1 MCKTNDHCGDGSCH
15 VSQKQVI
22 GLKGV
27 TIKMKKRLF
36 KIGIIIFA
44 IIILFLGIKY
54 LWLIIP
60 GYYLCNNA
68 EHTSIAVSEITDQNI
83 TFSYSIANLGHF
95 YEGYKS
101 EVKDGVMYIGVKTIF
116 LLGKVQADGITF
128 HVPTDQK
135 IDKIILVGKGHER
148 IIYPTPTE

>member
-1 MCKTNDHCGDGSCH
+1 
-15 VSQKQVI
+15 
-22 GLKGV
+22 
-27 TIKMKKRLF
+27 MKKRLF
-36 KIGIIIFA
+36 KISIIISA

-68 EHTSIAVSEITDQNI
+68 EHTSIAVSEITNQNI
-83 TFSYSIANLGHF
+83 SFSYSIANIGNF
-95 YEGYKS
+95 YEGYKC

-116 LLGKVQADGITF
+116 LLGKVQADGIVF
-128 HVPTDQK
+128 RVPTDQK
-135 IDKIILVGKGHER
+135 IEKIVLAGKGHER